1 MYYLKRKNKKTIFS
15 FQSMPNLNFA
25 EDFVQTIHLE
35 HKYYYIKI
43 SPFVQPVT
51 PEVQGLCEAA

>member
-25 EDFVQTIHLE
+25 EDFVQTNQLE
-35 HKYYYIKI
+35 HEYYYIKI
-43 SPFVQPVT
+43 SSFVQLVT
-51 PEVQGLCEAA
+51 AEVRGLCETA

>member
-25 EDFVQTIHLE
+25 EDFVQTNHLE
-35 HKYYYIKI
+35 HEYYYIQI